1 MPIVNIPLANSL
13 KNRTNSL
20 TKDSKMV
27 NCFKE
32 TYPDGKTLVIK
43 RPGKANYTITP
54 ALPDPGQGL
63 WTFNNNLY
71 AVAGG
76 TLYQITGGTSV
87 VEQTGLNSSNNIS
100 WVNTLATTSPH
111 PYMVFHDQVNG

>member
-43 RPGKANYTITP
+43 
-54 ALPDPGQGL
+54 
-63 WTFNNNLY
+63 
-71 AVAGG
+71 
-76 TLYQITGGTSV
+76 
-87 VEQTGLNSSNNIS
+87 
-100 WVNTLATTSPH
+100 
-111 PYMVFHDQVNG
+111 